1 MTISE
6 IRPQDSSR
14 YPMSDALKQC
24 IAALVDGGAVL
35 LLDDNQRENEA
46 DLVIAAEKVTPTS
59 INFLIKKGSG
69 VVCLALPQKRL
80 QQLSLPLM
88 VSHNSNTF
96 ETAFTVS
103 IEASQGVTTGV
114 SAKDRAHTIA
124 VAMKDEAKASDLA
137 RPGHVFPLAAQ
148 ELGVFKRMGHT
159 EGSVDLM
166 RIAGLKPGAVLCE
179 LMNEDGSMVVGH
191 DRILF
196 AQQFNL
202 PVISVEEILCFR
214 FMSEPIFTGENKAV
228 ASKFGQLLW
237 HRFDFLDSIRL
248 DIFQKENSSRGNIS
262 DGSRINVIKAGDLH
276 RRLLAQILASTD
288 DDPLVHGLKSL
299 SADDSDFV
307 IMCHHKEELHK
318 RNARERNLY
327 LNAAIGRS
335 LLELSID
342 KVCSS
347 TIDDDLGRVL
357 ENFFFIQMR

>member
-1 MTISE
+1 MTISNV
-6 IRPQDSSR
+6 QLHDSSR

-24 IAALVDGGAVL
+24 IAALKDGGAVL

-46 DLVIAAEKVTPTS
+46 DLVIAAEKATATS

-124 VAMKDEAKASDLA
+124 VAMKDEAQASDLA

-179 LMNEDGSMVVGH
+179 LMNEDGSMVAGH

-202 PVISVEEILCFR
+202 PVISIEEILCFR
-214 FMSEPIFTGENKAV
+214 FLSEPIFTKEKKAV
-228 ASKFGQLLW
+228 ASKFGELIW

-248 DIFQKENSSRGNIS
+248 DIFQKESSSGGNTT
-262 DGSRINVIKAGDLH
+262 DGARINITQSGDLH
-276 RRLLAQILASTD
+276 KRLLTRILAPTD
-288 DDPLVHGLKSL
+288 DDPLVDGLKGL
-299 SADDSDFV
+299 HTDASDLV
-307 IMCHHKEELHK
+307 IMCHHKEELQK

-335 LLELSID
+335 LRELSID
-342 KVCSS
+342 KICSS
-347 TIDDDLGRVL
+347 TIDDALGRVL
-357 ENFFFIQMR
+357 KNFFFIQMK